1 MAKLRKYGATSR
13 KTRRMDAEKRQEYY
27 KSLTPQQKLDRLPIN
42 GESKKEIRKLT
53 HLIKFGRKFNEAAT
67 PSKTKKMKDA
77 KPSRR
82 ERWEENRMSILYG
95 DSISKEVI
103 DWAVKLVNRSC
114 TRRLGILGKKDTWH
128 KTVRFNLK

>member
-27 KSLTPQQKLDRLPIN
+27 KSLTPQQKLDRLPIG
-42 GESKKEIRKLT
+42 GESKKEIRKLE
-53 HLIKFGRKFNEAAT
+53 HLIRFGRKINTAAT

-82 ERWEENRMSILYG
+82 ERWEERNQ
-95 DSISKEVI
+95 E
-103 DWAVKLVNRSC
+103 
-114 TRRLGILGKKDTWH
+114 
-128 KTVRFNLK
+128 